1 MPKRKNKK
9 VNPRRIPLSKKEIDP
24 NAILEEAT
32 QSDLYDAWLLVMN
45 TLIGQERVTFD
56 SISDLT
62 EGINQYIRNPYFQGE
77 NRGREIEKAERLMGI
92 PYPYGNLRIEHV
104 NSAVELAAFKRKVRK
119 QAIHT
124 ALCVLCLGLD
134 YTKSFTAE
142 ELRQIFFDV
151 DLTLA
156 EIDRGITSY
165 LDLEKRIAAY
175 GVILER
181 ESDDLHHAHI
191 IPPEKS

>member
-62 EGINQYIRNPYFQGE
+62 EGINQYIRNP
-77 NRGREIEKAERLMGI
+77 
-92 PYPYGNLRIEHV
+92 
-104 NSAVELAAFKRKVRK
+104 
-119 QAIHT
+119 
-124 ALCVLCLGLD
+124 
-134 YTKSFTAE
+134 
-142 ELRQIFFDV
+142 
-151 DLTLA
+151 DL
-156 EIDRGITSY
+156 S
-165 LDLEKRIAAY
+165 
-175 GVILER
+175 
-181 ESDDLHHAHI
+181 S
-191 IPPEKS
+191 